1 MIEVPLHALVT
12 KPSMKLCKILDTRL
26 PKIFQNIVPFKKGF
40 AMTILL
46 VIDS

>member
-12 KPSMKLCKILDTRL
+12 KPSVKLCKFVDTRL

-40 AMTILL
+40 AMTILP